1 MSAIMMCIEKN
12 TDGMTRSSNGV
23 WDLLPAT
30 SIPSEIFSFI
40 KQVMFQIYKSHGI
53 SYSQLDFNYDMQNS
67 VVLNGYRGHDKILR
81 IPTYIDGKLVIGL
94 TRYALYKDC
103 LQWKDRDEDGHW
115 DGEYYYERVPSV
127 EFSEIILPDHIYYL
141 DDFVFSDIPTLSRV
155 SLPQSL
161 LHMGHSCF
169 EKSGIQQIELPQNIF
184 DVPSDCFY
192 ECINLSKVTLGDYV
206 QTIKNGAFDGCILL
220 KNIDLP
226 QSLTQIQGSAFAR
239 SGLTHINLPSGL
251 KTIHIHAFA
260 NCFDLE
266 YCCIPRSVNH
276 IDDHSFSWYVEKM
289 NSEGRHR
296 YENVNNPTTTL
307 FVYPGSYA
315 HMWAVQHGHKV
326 ASAEL

>member
-1 MSAIMMCIEKN
+1 MGTMAEKS
-12 TDGMTRSSNGV
+12 TEYMRKSQDGV

-30 SIPSEIFSFI
+30 SMPVEI
-40 KQVMFQIYKSHGI
+40 
-53 SYSQLDFNYDMQNS
+53 LDFLEERHLQNANSGNFHSILFNFAAHIRDS
-67 VVLNGYRGHDKILR
+67 VILNGYYGQDTVLH
-81 IPTYIDGKLVIGL
+81 IPSVINGKHVIGL
-94 TRYALYKDC
+94 TRYALYKDPVVRK
-103 LQWKDRDEDGHW
+103 LTDDDGHW
-115 DGEYYYERVPSV
+115 DGEVYYERVTSA
-127 EFSEIILPDHIYYL
+127 EITDIVLPEGILYL
-141 DDFVFSDIPTLSRV
+141 DDQVFSDIPTLENI
-155 SLPQSL
+155 SLPESL
-161 LHMGHSCF
+161 MHIGLYCFAHTNIQEIKLPQKIASVSQSCF
-169 EKSGIQQIELPQNIF
+169 H
-184 DVPSDCFY
+184 
-192 ECINLSKVTLGDYV
+192 ECLNLSKVKLGEHIYL
-206 QTIKNGAFDGCILL
+206 IESEAFDGCLSL
-220 KNIDLP
+220 KEIDLP
-226 QSLTQIQGSAFAR
+226 QSLAEIKGSAFAR

-289 NSEGRHR
+289 NREGYHR